1 VSQPGGGSE
10 PPRTGNLAR
19 VVVWIL
25 LALGVALRLRVYL
38 FNRSLWLDEA
48 MLALNI
54 MARPFGRLMEPLEF
68 NQAAP
73 LGFLFAERTAVNLFG
88 GSEYALRFFP
98 LVCGIASL
106 FLFWRLVG
114 RFLSPRAAAV
124 ALGLFVL
131 ADRLVYYSSETKP
144 YSTDVAV
151 GLLVWWVVA
160 RADVPSA
167 APARAWEWVSAVVG
181 AVAIWFSYPVVFLL
195 GGVGL
200 HWAWRQTK
208 ARQWR
213 ALTVVAAT
221 GAIWAASFAA
231 AYAVSLRGVTQNTQL
246 AEFGG
251 RRRRLSCRARTRT
264 VSGGSRRSGGSP
276 RFRWDGRSKRSSPS
290 LPFWVAWWCTG
301 PDLIGFSAS

>member
-1 VSQPGGGSE
+1 MSQSGGNGSE
-10 PPRTGNLAR
+10 PTRTGNLAR

-160 RADVPSA
+160 CADAPSA

-231 AYAVSLRGVTQNTQL
+231 ASAVAARRVLAGGGGASRAALVRGLSLVDRGVRADRRASAGT
-246 AEFGG
+246 GG
-251 RRRRLSCRARTRT
+251 RRDRRPRCH
-264 VSGGSRRSGGSP
+264 SGWRGGVQDP
-276 RFRWDGRSKRSSPS
+276 
-290 LPFWVAWWCTG
+290 T
-301 PDLIGFSAS
+301 